1 MTKFLIPTAA
11 LMALLIVTG
20 TAASARDMG
29 AGSTGG
35 PGASSFTAGHEA
47 RVRGTHGASAKA
59 PGRLFLRAGHHS
71 LPGHPGASG
80 FAPGHRFHH
89 R

>member
-1 MTKFLIPTAA
+1 MTKFPIRAAA
-11 LMALLIVTG
+11 LMTLLIVADTP
-20 TAASARDMG
+20 ASARGME
-29 AGSTGG
+29 GSMGG
-35 PGASSFTAGHEA
+35 PGASTFAPGHET
-47 RVRGTHGASAKA
+47 RVPGSHGASAKA
-59 PGRLFLRAGHHS
+59 PGRLFNRAGHHS